1 MYPMNMNDNIQRN
14 PVLSSYKT
22 KKQYLDHDMHH
33 HQNHNIF
40 DGKHYD
46 TASLKR
52 MEGIHTG
59 V

>member
-14 PVLSSYKT
+14 PVLSSYKI

-46 TASLKR
+46 TA
-52 MEGIHTG
+52 
-59 V
+59 